1 MYNFIIL
8 IKLPLLEKSNN
19 SKKESNIEEYL
30 VNFAND
36 LEDNNKRSNR
46 PNSTLANK
54 SFFSFYDKL
63 LDLNQYNQ
71 TVNKP
76 KLRKEFVQ
84 LLDKYTFWKNYIERS
99 FFYFLKTKIEF
110 SHYNGMLLIPAENL
124 FYTEMS
130 DRITLLIWI
139 FYTKFAY
146 TGLSKTQWSLFEF
159 FYHFYIWAFLDV

>member
-1 MYNFIIL
+1 M
-8 IKLPLLEKSNN
+8 KCTKSNN
-19 SKKESNIEEYL
+19 SKKDSNIEEYL

-76 KLRKEFVQ
+76 KLRKEVVQ
-84 LLDKYTFWKNYIERS
+84 LLDKYTF
-99 FFYFLKTKIEF
+99 
-110 SHYNGMLLIPAENL
+110 
-124 FYTEMS
+124 
-130 DRITLLIWI
+130 
-139 FYTKFAY
+139 
-146 TGLSKTQWSLFEF
+146 
-159 FYHFYIWAFLDV
+159 